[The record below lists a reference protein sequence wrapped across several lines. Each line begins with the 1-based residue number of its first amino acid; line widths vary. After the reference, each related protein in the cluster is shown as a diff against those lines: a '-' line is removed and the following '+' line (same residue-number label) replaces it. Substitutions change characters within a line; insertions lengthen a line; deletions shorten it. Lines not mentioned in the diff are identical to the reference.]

1 MYIPELDIRTLS
13 EQSLLLTQII
23 FAYFVSVTYYRLT
36 TVFNAYHLLTHY
48 LFLTIVLLILLTIC
62 FCCLH
67 LPYIYREL
75 LEPALI
81 NQSSH
86 Q

>member
-36 TVFNAYHLLTHY
+36 TVFNAYHLLTHSCFLPSYCSYY
-48 LFLTIVLLILLTIC
+48 LPSISV
-62 FCCLH
+62 
-67 LPYIYREL
+67 
-75 LEPALI
+75 A
-81 NQSSH
+81 
-86 Q
+86 